1 MLDLG
6 AVKTQIDAMV
16 VQQRA
21 GQLDFQQ
28 KLVLALA
35 QQERWATGWEELAA
49 KIERSRTSWLL
60 PAGLS
65 EPLDQTHPLPARP
78 PTLSVAATDGS
89 QIFPDRHEVAGCF
102 LINIG
107 YILLPYGTGE
117 RPLMSSKPSLFYR
130 EEEVYEDWG
139 GRRILV
145 NRELVGFRRGLM
157 EFTELAAL
165 SLAAQEE
172 GHRVVALS
180 DGTLILWS
188 LEGKPIDFKQ
198 DYLEAVLGAFEQL
211 RQAHIPVAGYISRP
225 GSQELVNALKLGLC
239 PLAAADCDRCPWK
252 PDSLPAAERGLWSGE
267 GLPCGGI
274 EGVSDAVLLRQVLKR
289 GERSPVFRSS
299 SRILDEYGPHRV
311 CFFYL
316 HVGPEIARLEIP
328 AWVAED
334 RELLDLVHAC
344 AFDQAEKGQGY
355 PVSLAEAHERAVVR
369 NADREAFYRFLEQ
382 TFIKNDI
389 RAGISTKSLKK
400 RYAGI

>member
-1 MLDLG
+1 MLDLR
-6 AVKTQIDAMV
+6 AVKNQIDAMV

-21 GQLDFQQ
+21 GQLDFQH
-28 KLVLALA
+28 KLALALA
-35 QQERWATGWEELAA
+35 QHRRWASGWEELAL
-49 KIERSRTSWLL
+49 KIGRSRTSWLL

-65 EPLDQTHPLPARP
+65 EPLDRAYPLPPRP
-78 PTLSVAATDGS
+78 SSLSVAATDGS
-89 QIFPDRHEVAGCF
+89 QIYPDRHEIAGCF

-117 RPLMSSKPSLFYR
+117 RPLMSSRPSLFYR
-130 EEEVYEDWG
+130 EEEVYAQWG
-139 GRRILV
+139 GRRVLV

-157 EFTELAAL
+157 ELTELAEL

-188 LEGKPIDFKQ
+188 LEGKPQDFKQ
-198 DYLEAVLGAFEQL
+198 DYLEAALGALERL
-211 RQAHIPVAGYISRP
+211 RLARIPVAGYISRP
-225 GSQELVNALKLGLC
+225 GSQEVVNALKLGLC
-239 PLAAADCDRCPWK
+239 PLAEADCDRCPWK
-252 PDSLPAAERGLWSGE
+252 PDSLPSAEKGLWSGE
-267 GLPCGGI
+267 GLPCGGV
-274 EGVSDAVLLRQVLKR
+274 EGVSDAVLWRQVLKP

-299 SRILDEYGPHRV
+299 SRILDEYGPHHV

-316 HVGPEIARLEIP
+316 HAGPEIARIEVP

-334 RELLDLVHAC
+334 RGLLDLVHAC

-382 TFIKNDI
+382 TFVKNEI